1 LLCIVKLIAFEM
13 IQLYKIF
20 QKKMVDPF
28 QMEIAQ
34 QRKRNGE
41 NKTKT
46 KRWLLNCFCVY
57 LSVCLSVC
65 LSIGVYKDCCCRA
78 VCLLL

>member
-1 LLCIVKLIAFEM
+1 M

-46 KRWLLNCFCVY
+46 KRWLLNCFCV
-57 LSVCLSVC
+57 CLSVC
-65 LSIGVYKDCCCRA
+65 LSIGVYRRLPRGLSFIIA
-78 VCLLL
+78 FSEREI